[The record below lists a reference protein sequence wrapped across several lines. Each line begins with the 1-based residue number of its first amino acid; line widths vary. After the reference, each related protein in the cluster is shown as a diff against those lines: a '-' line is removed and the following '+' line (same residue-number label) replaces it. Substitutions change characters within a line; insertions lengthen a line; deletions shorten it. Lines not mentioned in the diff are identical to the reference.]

1 MSLGAF
7 DEVAAL
13 EAGSGPDEGDEGRCV
28 HGPPA
33 GLGGLDELK
42 TIARAAAREPAPDMG
57 DERPHLAEWRERG
70 W

>member
-7 DEVAAL
+7 DEVAAF
-13 EAGSGPDEGDEGRCV
+13 EAGSGPDEGDEVGRV

-42 TIARAAAREPAPDMG
+42 TIARAAAALPAPG
-57 DERPHLAEWRERG
+57 
-70 W
+70 